1 MKIGGGLGFPWATIE
16 AMSQWE
22 IEHEIAAYYERGG
35 ERERLRRNARGR
47 LEFTRMQDLL
57 RRNLPGAELDVLD
70 VGGATGVHAEWLA
83 ADGHRVTLVDP
94 VASQVAVAAELPGV
108 EAKTGDARDLPCE
121 SGSFDAVLLM
131 GPLYH
136 LLDREHRVQALRE
149 ARRAA
154 RPGGM
159 VAAVTINRTAGWCD
173 WLLWNAEGTVH
184 SISVVESLRA
194 LKEGDLR
201 YFDQGVFTTA
211 YLHHPGEVAEEFA
224 DAGLGRPAQYAVQ
237 GFPGYIPELEAV
249 IDDDEVREHLLEG
262 LRVLEAEPSLLGAS
276 NHVLTV
282 ANLPG

>member
-1 MKIGGGLGFPWATIE
+1 MD
-16 AMSQWE
+16 QWRLERE
-22 IEHEIAAYYERGG
+22 IEAYYERGG
-35 ERERLRRNARGR
+35 ERERLLKNARGR

-57 RRNLPGAELDVLD
+57 RRNLPGPGLDVLD
-70 VGGATGVHAEWLA
+70 VGGATGVHAAWLA

-94 VASQVAVAAELPGV
+94 VASHVAVAAELPGV

-121 SGSFDAVLLM
+121 SGAFDAVLLM

-136 LLDREHRVQALRE
+136 LTDRDQRVRALRE

-154 RPGGM
+154 RPGGV

-184 SISVVESLRA
+184 SISAAESLRT

-201 YFDQGVFTTA
+201 YFDQDVFTTA
-211 YLHHPGEVAEEFA
+211 YLHHPGEVAAEFA
-224 DAGLGRPAQYAVQ
+224 DAGLADPVQYAVQ
-237 GFPGYIPELEAV
+237 GFPGYIPQLEEV
-249 IDDDEVREHLLEG
+249 IDDQEARDHLLEG
-262 LRVLEAEPSLLGAS
+262 LRVLETEPSLLGAS

-282 ANLPG
+282 ASLPA